1 MKGMICMEMFNEFDV
16 YMIMREL
23 DRQTGMSFRNL
34 DIEVDEE
41 MANGNALAYCT
52 SHGMDINDY
61 LKLVHDEVSK
71 TDDVEKCEILSE
83 TIDEIDNA
91 INKYGKFKIYK
102 PVNFKFSPQALNLPY
117 NIFREIVIHEYAHAV
132 VYIRCFLGFKP
143 IEDDMHGKM
152 FQDTVKELGG
162 SYIHE
167 RVKLGK
173 YRGESKNIG
182 K

>member
-1 MKGMICMEMFNEFDV
+1 MEMFNEFDV

-23 DRQTGMSFRNL
+23 DRQTGMNFRNL

-41 MANGNALAYCT
+41 MANSNVLGDCT
-52 SHGMDINDY
+52 SHVMDINDY
-61 LKLVHDEVSK
+61 LKLVHDEMSK

-91 INKYGKFKIYK
+91 INKYGNFKLYK
-102 PVNFKFSPQALNLPY
+102 PTIFKFNPRVLNLPY
-117 NIFREIVIHEYAHAV
+117 DIFREIVIHEYAHAV
-132 VYIRCFLGFKP
+132 VGIRCFLGFKP

-162 SYIHE
+162 SYIHGG
-167 RVKLGK
+167 VKIGK

-182 K
+182 I